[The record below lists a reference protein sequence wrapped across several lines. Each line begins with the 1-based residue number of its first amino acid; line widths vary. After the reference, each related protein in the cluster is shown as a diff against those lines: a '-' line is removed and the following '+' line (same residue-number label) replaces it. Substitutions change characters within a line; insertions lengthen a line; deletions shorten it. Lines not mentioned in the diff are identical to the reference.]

1 MVGIVEKE
9 GLKWGE
15 RDLGRIGKMD
25 LANMI
30 LESTSRLQAQV
41 ETVSQPLE
49 VKLNYIPKGGT
60 SDQSSLS
67 RSNRS
72 KSRNRISSQGTLLP
86 SSSFIQASSFSPPGR
101 LLFDLSRITVR
112 PGWISKS
119 RSRDHL

>member
-1 MVGIVEKE
+1 MVDLVLVLMRKEVVGIVEKE
-9 GLKWGE
+9 GLKWRE

-86 SSSFIQASSFSPPGR
+86 SSSFKLQALALQAGSS
-101 LLFDLSRITVR
+101 LT
-112 PGWISKS
+112 
-119 RSRDHL
+119 